1 MPTHLHERRTQ
12 VALACAGASGQQQQ
26 DVLDIHCGT
35 GQQIL
40 RWLGYA
46 ACTRLAHKR
55 GKGFTGIPARTT
67 ARWRAFGGSAAS
79 ARQGVLQSAWI
90 ARLLLCLCQQAR

>member
-1 MPTHLHERRTQ
+1 MRAQPILQQKHPVTHPKPQKSDVTNHLGERRTQ
-12 VALACAGASGQQQQ
+12 VALACAGAGGQTTQQQ

-55 GKGFTGIPARTT
+55 GKA
-67 ARWRAFGGSAAS
+67 SDAAS
-79 ARQGVLQSAWI
+79 LAAAHQR
-90 ARLLLCLCQQAR
+90 